1 MFVSLPNAQTLPYSP
16 LGVFPTGEGSPS
28 VNISLHKDYP
38 WNPSG
43 SGFANQDVPF
53 VFARVTDK
61 DTIQQ
66 VSVWSGTELK
76 LREKAQYNV
85 AHSLSHPFFV
95 EINKCSHTVVVMRSY
110 MGPEQMDS
118 PRCLEKGNCVPVG
131 GHSVWSRSSKS
142 GQSSRS
148 SKSDQS
154 SRSLESNKNSLSS
167 KSDKSIT
174 IVATSLD
181 GIGEFYGDASDALGT
196 GVTLAVTL
204 SVAETLANIT
214 SQFPD
219 SELVFA
225 FFQGEWWGRVGSR
238 AFLRDVKHFACANRL
253 NATVSPFNDAMCASP
268 LKVALMSST
277 HA

>member
-1 MFVSLPNAQTLPYSP
+1 M
-16 LGVFPTGEGSPS
+16 
-28 VNISLHKDYP
+28 
-38 WNPSG
+38 
-43 SGFANQDVPF
+43 PF

-66 VSVWSGTELK
+66 VSVWSGTEFK

-95 EINKCSHTVVVMRSY
+95 EINKCSHTVVLTRSY

-131 GHSVWSRSSKS
+131 GHSVWSRSLKSDPGSRSSKS
-142 GQSSRS
+142 DQSSRS

-154 SRSLESNKNSLSS
+154 SRSSKSDPGSRSSKSDQSSLSS

-181 GIGEFYGDASDALGT
+181 GIGEFYGDASDALGA

-277 HA
+277 

>member
-1 MFVSLPNAQTLPYSP
+1 M
-16 LGVFPTGEGSPS
+16 
-28 VNISLHKDYP
+28 
-38 WNPSG
+38 
-43 SGFANQDVPF
+43 
-53 VFARVTDK
+53 
-61 DTIQQ
+61 
-66 VSVWSGTELK
+66 WSGTEFK

-95 EINKCSHTVVVMRSY
+95 EINKCSHTVVLTRSY

-131 GHSVWSRSSKS
+131 GHSVWSRSLKS
-142 GQSSRS
+142 DQSSRS

-154 SRSLESNKNSLSS
+154 SRSSKSDQSSLSS
-167 KSDKSIT
+167 KSDQSIT

-181 GIGEFYGDASDALGT
+181 GIGEFYGDASDALGA

-277 HA
+277 

>member
-1 MFVSLPNAQTLPYSP
+1 M
-16 LGVFPTGEGSPS
+16 
-28 VNISLHKDYP
+28 
-38 WNPSG
+38 
-43 SGFANQDVPF
+43 
-53 VFARVTDK
+53 
-61 DTIQQ
+61 
-66 VSVWSGTELK
+66 WSGTELK

-95 EINKCSHTVVVMRSY
+95 EINKCLRAVVFTRSY

-142 GQSSRS
+142 DKSIRS
-148 SKSDQS
+148 S
-154 SRSLESNKNSLSS
+154 E
-167 KSDKSIT
+167 SDKSIT

-181 GIGEFYGDASDALGT
+181 GIGEFYRDASDALGA

-204 SVAETLANIT
+204 SVAEALANIT

-225 FFQGEWWGRVGSR
+225 FFQGEGWGRVGSR
-238 AFLRDVKHFACANRL
+238 AFLQDVKHFACANRL

-268 LKVALMSST
+268 LKVASISSA

>member
-1 MFVSLPNAQTLPYSP
+1 M
-16 LGVFPTGEGSPS
+16 
-28 VNISLHKDYP
+28 
-38 WNPSG
+38 
-43 SGFANQDVPF
+43 
-53 VFARVTDK
+53 
-61 DTIQQ
+61 
-66 VSVWSGTELK
+66 WSRTELK

-181 GIGEFYGDASDALGT
+181 GIGEFYGDASDALGA

-277 HA
+277 

>member
-1 MFVSLPNAQTLPYSP
+1 MPYSP

-53 VFARVTDK
+53 VFVRVTDK

-66 VSVWSGTELK
+66 VSVWNGTELK

-95 EINKCSHTVVVMRSY
+95 EINKCSHTAVLTRSY

-142 GQSSRS
+142 
-148 SKSDQS
+148 DQS
-154 SRSLESNKNSLSS
+154 SHSLEN
-167 KSDKSIT
+167 DKHIT

-181 GIGEFYGDASDALGT
+181 GIGEFYGDASDALGA

-277 HA
+277 

>member
-95 EINKCSHTVVVMRSY
+95 EINKCSHTAVLTRSY

-131 GHSVWSRSSKS
+131 GHSVWSRSLKS
-142 GQSSRS
+142 DQSSRS
-148 SKSDQS
+148 SKSDPG
-154 SRSLESNKNSLSS
+154 SRSSKSDQSSLSS

-181 GIGEFYGDASDALGT
+181 GIGEFYGDASDALGA

>member
-1 MFVSLPNAQTLPYSP
+1 M
-16 LGVFPTGEGSPS
+16 
-28 VNISLHKDYP
+28 
-38 WNPSG
+38 
-43 SGFANQDVPF
+43 
-53 VFARVTDK
+53 
-61 DTIQQ
+61 
-66 VSVWSGTELK
+66 WSRTELK

-95 EINKCSHTVVVMRSY
+95 EINKCSHTAVLTRSY

-225 FFQGEWWGRVGSR
+225 FFQGVWWGRVGSR

-268 LKVALMSST
+268 LKVAPISST
-277 HA
+277 HS

>member
-1 MFVSLPNAQTLPYSP
+1 M
-16 LGVFPTGEGSPS
+16 
-28 VNISLHKDYP
+28 
-38 WNPSG
+38 
-43 SGFANQDVPF
+43 
-53 VFARVTDK
+53 
-61 DTIQQ
+61 
-66 VSVWSGTELK
+66 WSRTELK

-118 PRCLEKGNCVPVG
+118 PRCLEKGNCVPMG

-142 GQSSRS
+142 
-148 SKSDQS
+148 DQS
-154 SRSLESNKNSLSS
+154 SRSS

-181 GIGEFYGDASDALGT
+181 GIGEFYGDVSDALGA

-253 NATVSPFNDAMCASP
+253 NATASPFNDAMCASP

-277 HA
+277 HS

>member
-1 MFVSLPNAQTLPYSP
+1 M
-16 LGVFPTGEGSPS
+16 
-28 VNISLHKDYP
+28 
-38 WNPSG
+38 
-43 SGFANQDVPF
+43 
-53 VFARVTDK
+53 
-61 DTIQQ
+61 
-66 VSVWSGTELK
+66 WSRTELK

-95 EINKCSHTVVVMRSY
+95 EINKCSHTAVLTRSY

-181 GIGEFYGDASDALGT
+181 GIGEFYGDASDALGA